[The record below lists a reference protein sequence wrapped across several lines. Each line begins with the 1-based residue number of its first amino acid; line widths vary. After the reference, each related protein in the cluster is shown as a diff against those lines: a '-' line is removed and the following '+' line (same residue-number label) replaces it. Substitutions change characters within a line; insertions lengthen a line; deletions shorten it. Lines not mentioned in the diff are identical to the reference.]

1 MDFRYRL
8 FLIVLAI
15 CLLPYNIYGQ
25 ASSGHPGLKTVVID
39 PGHGGKDP
47 GALGKSSKVHE
58 KDIVLAV
65 SKKLGDKI
73 KAAYPG
79 VKVIYTRSDDRFIG
93 LHDRAMVAR
102 RNNAD
107 LFISIHSNGSS
118 NAEAKGTSVHIL
130 GQNSNN
136 KKNKTDY
143 FERNM
148 SVAQRENAVIVLEE
162 DYKTKYQEF
171 DPSSPESYISHQLQW
186 MAYYESSLL
195 FASEVVDKL
204 IKAPLVPRRIV
215 VDQDIFQVLVE
226 ANMPAVLLE
235 LAFVTNPTEHK
246 YLASESGQNEVAA
259 RLFNAFKSY
268 KTKFDASVNV
278 GKSTAPTKPVQTDSK
293 PTTGAQSAQSAAK
306 PVQKPTQAE
315 VKTEQTVGDYYSVQ
329 IMGLGRYIKDGD
341 PALKG
346 LKVERIK
353 KEDSSIYKY
362 VTVKYSTLDHAKA
375 ALKQVKTKFPDAFTV
390 KVSGNNVTRA
400 N

>member
-1 MDFRYRL
+1 MSFRLKIFLVFAL
-8 FLIVLAI
+8 FIGLQFI
-15 CLLPYNIYGQ
+15 PYNIYAQ
-25 ASSGHPGLKTVVID
+25 NSSKHLGLKTVVID
-39 PGHGGKDP
+39 AGHGGKDP
-47 GALGKSSKVHE
+47 GALGKGKNIHE

-65 SKKLGDKI
+65 AKKMGDKI
-73 KAAYPG
+73 KTRYPD
-79 VKVIYTRSDDRFIG
+79 VKVIYTRSTDTFIG
-93 LHDRAMVAR
+93 LHERAMVAR

-107 LFISIHSNGSS
+107 LFISIHCNGSS
-118 NAEAKGTSVHIL
+118 NTEAKGSSVHIL

-162 DYKTKYQEF
+162 DYQTKYQSF
-171 DPSSPESYISHQLQW
+171 DPNSPESYISHQLQW

-195 FASEVVDKL
+195 FAAEVVENL
-204 IKAPLVPRRIV
+204 IKAPLVPRRLV

-235 LAFVTNPTEHK
+235 LAFVTNPTEYK
-246 YLASESGQNEVAA
+246 YLASEAGQNEVAD
-259 RLFNAFKSY
+259 RLYKAFCSY

-278 GKSTAPTKPVQTDSK
+278 DTTAPKVVDKNVTPAD
-293 PTTGAQSAQSAAK
+293 
-306 PVQKPTQAE
+306 
-315 VKTEQTVGDYYSVQ
+315 TEYYSIQ

-346 LKVERIK
+346 LKVDRIK
-353 KEDSSIYKY
+353 KEGSNIYKY
-362 VTVKYSTLDHAKA
+362 VTGKYSAASEAKTK
-375 ALKQVKTKFPDAFTV
+375 LQDVKKKFPDAFVV
-390 KVSGNNVTRA
+390 KVKGDDVTRI